1 MDKTLY
7 PKNPLNLHTWYDIDN
22 VINIIA
28 YIHSRFTRYSLH
40 HITGIGVEIFMQTLN
55 PNKVS

>member
-40 HITGIGVEIFMQTLN
+40 HITGIGVEIFMQNSN
-55 PNKVS
+55 PN